1 MILKKY
7 LTEVSFKDGSSEF
20 KTYRR
25 YTRTIEITETSTSL
39 VLDLERKEISDGSF
53 EVSIKGKYDIPVYFK
68 QVSDTEDHIYEV
80 YVKSGNNL
88 IKGDV
93 LEVSFVALNEAISD
107 LYSVDYEN
115 GLLYLATPP
124 NIRLDVDYEAYNV
137 LVKGARGI
145 QLEPEDYTVTDTE
158 TNILN
163 YKNNT
168 DYNIVYSLKTE
179 EESTYSTPIINDI
192 GINYINTSEE
202 ESL

>member
-93 LEVSFVALNEAISD
+93 LEISFVALNEAISD

-124 NIRLDVDYEAYNV
+124 NIRLDVDYDAYNV

-158 TNILN
+158 SNILN

>member
-93 LEVSFVALNEAISD
+93 LEVSFIALNEAISD

-124 NIRLDVDYEAYNV
+124 NIRLDVDYDAYNV

>member
-124 NIRLDVDYEAYNV
+124 NIRLDVDYDAYNV

-158 TNILN
+158 SNILN

>member
-68 QVSDTEDHIYEV
+68 QVSNTEDHIYEV

-93 LEVSFVALNEAISD
+93 LEISFVALNEAISD

-124 NIRLDVDYEAYNV
+124 NIRLDVDYDAYNV

>member
-7 LTEVSFKDGSSEF
+7 LTEVSFIDGSSEF

-25 YTRTIEITETSTSL
+25 YTKTIEITETSTSL
-39 VLDLERKEISDGSF
+39 VLDLEKKEISSGSF

-93 LEVSFVALNEAISD
+93 LEISFVALNEAISD

-124 NIRLDVDYEAYNV
+124 NIRLDLEYDAYNV
-137 LVKGARGI
+137 LVKGARGT
-145 QLEPEDYTVTDTE
+145 QLEAEDYTVTNTE

>member
-53 EVSIKGKYDIPVYFK
+53 EVSIKGKYDIPIYFK

-93 LEVSFVALNEAISD
+93 LEISFVALNEAISD

-124 NIRLDVDYEAYNV
+124 NIRLDVDYDAYNV

>member
-93 LEVSFVALNEAISD
+93 LEISFVALNEAISY

-115 GLLYLATPP
+115 GLLCLFFSFIA
-124 NIRLDVDYEAYNV
+124 RLFV
-137 LVKGARGI
+137 
-145 QLEPEDYTVTDTE
+145 
-158 TNILN
+158 
-163 YKNNT
+163 YK
-168 DYNIVYSLKTE
+168 L
-179 EESTYSTPIINDI
+179 
-192 GINYINTSEE
+192 
-202 ESL
+202 L

>member
-68 QVSDTEDHIYEV
+68 QVRGTEDHIYEV

-93 LEVSFVALNEAISD
+93 LEISFVALNEAISD

-124 NIRLDVDYEAYNV
+124 NIRLDVDYDAYNV

>member
-68 QVSDTEDHIYEV
+68 QVSNTEDHIYEV

-124 NIRLDVDYEAYNV
+124 NIRLDVDYDAYNV

-145 QLEPEDYTVTDTE
+145 QLEPEDYTVTNTE

>member
-124 NIRLDVDYEAYNV
+124 NIRLDVNYDAYNV

>member
-93 LEVSFVALNEAISD
+93 LEVSFVALNEAVSD

-124 NIRLDVDYEAYNV
+124 NIRLDVDYDAYNV

>member
-93 LEVSFVALNEAISD
+93 LEISFVALNEAISD

-124 NIRLDVDYEAYNV
+124 NIRLDVDYDAYNV
-137 LVKGARGI
+137 LVKGVRGT
-145 QLEPEDYTVTDTE
+145 QLEPEDYTVTNTE

>member
-93 LEVSFVALNEAISD
+93 LEISFVALNEAISD

-124 NIRLDVDYEAYNV
+124 NIRLDVNYDAYNV

>member
-124 NIRLDVDYEAYNV
+124 NIRLDVDYDAYNV

-192 GINYINTSEE
+192 SINYINTSEE

>member
-88 IKGDV
+88 IKGDL

-124 NIRLDVDYEAYNV
+124 NIRLDVDYDAYNV

>member
-124 NIRLDVDYEAYNV
+124 NIRLDVDYDAYNV

>member
-93 LEVSFVALNEAISD
+93 LEISFVALNEAISD

-124 NIRLDVDYEAYNV
+124 NIRLDVDYDAYNV

>member
-93 LEVSFVALNEAISD
+93 LEISFVALNEAISD

>member
-93 LEVSFVALNEAISD
+93 LEISFVALNEAISD

-124 NIRLDVDYEAYNV
+124 NIRLDVEYDAYNV